1 MPGEGDVEATRYG
14 RSRFGA
20 RGQARVVN
28 AASLLYGQA
37 RHGVRGAAL
46 GVFDATSGGMYGTG
60 RTGVR
65 GVARVISTAPVY
77 FAARFANRGMA
88 TVLAGNAQ
96 IPEATP
102 QPPRIHRLVRQ
113 IATAGVDEAEIVTGG
128 ARAAQIVVGGRNA

>member
-1 MPGEGDVEATRYG
+1 V
-14 RSRFGA
+14 

-88 TVLAGNAQ
+88 TVLAGDAQ

-102 QPPRIHRLVRQ
+102 QPPRIYR
-113 IATAGVDEAEIVTGG
+113 AEAEIVLGG
-128 ARAAQIVVGGRNA
+128 AEDGEVVIGGAQAVQVVMGGRDA